1 MSVSVAEIVV
11 AGSVAPWE
19 AIGLRMD
26 EGVSWV
32 GGIRLRVVS
41 SVAGDPDGVVGWTL
55 AGSRER
61 PDEIDGL
68 PTAHLDGDSAPE
80 FGTESWEHPLGARS
94 FDHLVVMT
102 SSLERTCGAVAAATG
117 AELRR
122 VREAG
127 PVRQGF
133 HRMGPI
139 ILEVVESDRVT
150 SDRAAFWGFV
160 VVVDDLDMAVE
171 RLGAEMIGSPRA
183 AVQHDRRIASFRSA
197 AGLGVPVALMTP

>member
-1 MSVSVAEIVV
+1 MSVSVVEITV
-11 AGSVAPWE
+11 ASRVEPWSS
-19 AIGLRMD
+19 IGLRVVD
-26 EGVSWV
+26 NTSRI
-32 GGIRLRVVS
+32 GGISLRITGDES
-41 SVAGDPDGVVGWTL
+41 AGHGGIVGWTL
-55 AGSRER
+55 ADSVQR
-61 PDEIDGL
+61 PLTIDGL
-68 PTAHLDGDSAPE
+68 PTEYAPMTSTGDVTVEA
-80 FGTESWEHPLGARS
+80 WEHPLGARS

-102 SSLERTCGAVAAATG
+102 SSLERTCGAVTATTG

-150 SDRAAFWGFV
+150 SDQASFWGFV
-160 VVVDDLDMAVE
+160 LVVDDLDAAVD
-171 RLGAEMIGSPRA
+171 RLGPELIGSARE
-183 AVQHDRRIASFRSA
+183 AVQPGRRIASFRSS